1 MLPVRFE
8 ECHNL
13 KKVVLI
19 RLLEFIN
26 ELEITVQRWLS
37 ILPIIRW
44 LSILPIIRIHLKRT
58 RGSIVSVEGTIPG
71 IVTSLGIR

>member
-37 ILPIIRW
+37 ILPIIR
-44 LSILPIIRIHLKRT
+44 IHLKRT